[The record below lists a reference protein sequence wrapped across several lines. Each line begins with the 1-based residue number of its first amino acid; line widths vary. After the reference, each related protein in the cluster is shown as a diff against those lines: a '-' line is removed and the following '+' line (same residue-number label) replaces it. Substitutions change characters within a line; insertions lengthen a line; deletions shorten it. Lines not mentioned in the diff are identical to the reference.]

1 MDAAESFDSYSE
13 IADQQLD
20 DLESKTDVRLY
31 NEVLKV
37 CNQIFDEPDSI
48 KKFSSVITTT
58 EGLRFSTSVPG
69 GYPYRVYWSMSME
82 GLVRI
87 EAVFVYTN

>member
-1 MDAAESFDSYSE
+1 MVAAEPFDSYSE

-31 NEVLKV
+31 NEVIKV

-48 KKFSSVITTT
+48 KKFPSVITTM

-69 GYPYRVYWSMSME
+69 GYPYRVYWSM
-82 GLVRI
+82 
-87 EAVFVYTN
+87 